1 MSKLHKKG
9 RSFTQVQVT
18 CRSRVVSYKRI
29 VWAHEFLWVLCF
41 FFSIR
46 NLTNDIVP
54 NVSFFVV
61 KFVVKTFVKG

>member
-1 MSKLHKKG
+1 
-9 RSFTQVQVT
+9 VQVT

-29 VWAHEFLWVLCF
+29 VWAHVFFPSFFGFYVF